1 MDCTIVGLWVT
12 LVFPADPLD
21 VEHVEVTVLIVDDVR
36 IYREGLASILTR
48 QPGIGRVHTACD
60 AEAAAALLARDCA
73 DVALLNVAD
82 GNHDLL
88 HAIRAAAPG
97 TSIIV
102 IGVSDHEDDVM
113 ACAEAGV
120 AGYLLRTEPLDH
132 LLRVMRSVVVGES
145 LCSPRI
151 AALLLRRV
159 QSLASQHR
167 SVAVPALTARE
178 DDVLELLE
186 LGLSNQEISDRLGIT
201 VRTVKNHVH
210 NILEKVGARR
220 RGEAVAAFRR
230 QRQGGDG
237 LDPRSRHQ
245 RGAARYQSRAP
256 GPGTA
261 GTGS

>member
-1 MDCTIVGLWVT
+1 VLSPDH
-12 LVFPADPLD
+12 LD
-21 VEHVEVTVLIVDDVR
+21 VEPTELGVLIVDNVR
-36 IYREGLASILTR
+36 IYREGLASILAR
-48 QPGIGRVHTACD
+48 QSGIGRVQTACD
-60 AEAAAALLARDCA
+60 AEAAGALLAIEPA

-82 GNHDLL
+82 GNHDLV
-88 HAIRAAAPG
+88 HAVRAADPSI
-97 TSIIV
+97 SIIV
-102 IGVSDHEDDVM
+102 IGVSDREDDVM

-132 LLRVMRSVVVGES
+132 LLRVMRSVATGES

-159 QSLASQHR
+159 QSLSAQRR
-167 SVAVPALTARE
+167 SATTPALTDRE
-178 DDVLELLE
+178 DDVLALLE

-220 RGEAVAAFRR
+220 RGEAVAAVRR
-230 QRQGGDG
+230 RRQGGDG
-237 LDPRSRHQ
+237 PDPRGRYQHNAP
-245 RGAARYQSRAP
+245 GYQSR
-256 GPGTA
+256 GPGSGSA